1 MGLAQRM
8 RSALALL
15 CAIAITAVVSLPLQ
29 GEETG
34 LLQEKVGGLFSNDD
48 DQHTVEAEVNE
59 AIQHDVNMDSLND
72 IGESMQLGAGATD
85 WEKKAAADIN
95 AMSRTGIAKAQL
107 GEDDTLTAKF
117 QKDIKEAQA
126 RLATP
131 KKKVSMESEIEQEA
145 DKALKDPTKA
155 KALRAEAEKAELDL
169 ETNTAGLGVA
179 SFIQES
185 TNTDDDEDD
194 DLGEDDDDEQF
205 QLMGGSDEDVSK
217 AINDAI
223 SQKVNLQLGSIPV
236 NTGDDDVMKQ
246 FEEDKVEAQKFL
258 DQKAKAKKDKANAE
272 IQKQLKEAQAA
283 LTQSQAEEGSEE
295 QRK

>member
-95 AMSRTGIAKAQL
+95 AMSRSGIAKAQL

-145 DKALKDPTKA
+145 DEALKDPTKA
-155 KALRAEAEKAELDL
+155 KALKAEAEKAELDL

-185 TNTDDDEDD
+185 TNTDDDDD
-194 DLGEDDDDEQF
+194 EEQF

-223 SQKVNLQLGSIPV
+223 SQKVNLQLGPIPV

-258 DQKAKAKKDKANAE
+258 DQRAKAEKDKANAQ

-283 LTQSQAEEGSEE
+283 LTQSQVEEGSEE

>member
-1 MGLAQRM
+1 M
-8 RSALALL
+8 RSALVLFA
-15 CAIAITAVVSLPLQ
+15 AVAITAVSALPLQ

-95 AMSRTGIAKAQL
+95 AMSRSGIAKAQL

-155 KALRAEAEKAELDL
+155 KALRAEAEKAELD
-169 ETNTAGLGVA
+169 
-179 SFIQES
+179 
-185 TNTDDDEDD
+185 
-194 DLGEDDDDEQF
+194 
-205 QLMGGSDEDVSK
+205 
-217 AINDAI
+217 
-223 SQKVNLQLGSIPV
+223 
-236 NTGDDDVMKQ
+236 
-246 FEEDKVEAQKFL
+246 
-258 DQKAKAKKDKANAE
+258 
-272 IQKQLKEAQAA
+272 
-283 LTQSQAEEGSEE
+283 
-295 QRK
+295 